1 VTFRP
6 AASGHYRANP
16 LPGTKEAIL
25 NSSTDVVIVGARC
38 AGAPLAVLLARE
50 GVEVTV
56 VEQVEFPRDTLST
69 HIFEADALAFLDRL
83 GLAERLRETGAPF
96 VRRVDNRTEDLHVV
110 LDWPQEP
117 GDIGGLAAIRRFVLD
132 PILADTAKEAGA
144 EMHMGTKVTGLL
156 EDSGRVGGVRVS
168 GPSGEAELRARLV
181 VAADGRN
188 STVARLC
195 GSRKYNLTS
204 NERALYYGYFE
215 GAEPG
220 PDPTFVFHRWAN
232 RLVLGCPADSGLY
245 LALVLPEAAE
255 LDRFKGDR
263 ERSFMEHVLSC
274 EPVARAV
281 RGAKRVGK
289 LQGAVRWEGFFR
301 EPSGPGWVLT
311 GDAGHFKDPTAGRGI
326 GDAFGQTEALAP
338 VIANGLRASNDA
350 LDHALGDWGRWRDDD
365 YAEHYW
371 FATEMGRG
379 GTLTAVTPEFARRL
393 HERGQ
398 LQQLLDIQNHRVK
411 PSQVLTPARLVGTVA
426 RLMTRRDG
434 HRGQVLRDTGSL
446 LARQLRYR
454 WLTRR
459 PAYAGTGGDA
469 GPTEVE

>member
-1 VTFRP
+1 
-6 AASGHYRANP
+6 
-16 LPGTKEAIL
+16 
-25 NSSTDVVIVGARC
+25 VIVGARC
-38 AGAPLAVLLARE
+38 AGSPLAALLARE
-50 GVEVTV
+50 GVDVAV

-83 GLAERLRETGAPF
+83 GLTDLLRATGAPF
-96 VRRVDNRTEDLHVV
+96 VRRVDNRTGDLHVV
-110 LDWPQEP
+110 LDWPQ
-117 GDIGGLAAIRRFVLD
+117 DRDDVGGLAAVRRFVLD
-132 PILADTAKEAGA
+132 PILADAARKAGA
-144 EMHMGTKVTGLL
+144 DVHMGTKVTGLV

-168 GPSGEAELRARLV
+168 GPSGEGELRARLLV
-181 VAADGRN
+181 GADGRN
-188 STVARLC
+188 STIARLC

-215 GAEPG
+215 DTEPD
-220 PDPTFVFHRWAN
+220 PEPTFVFHRWSN

-255 LDRFKGDR
+255 LDRFKRDR

-274 EPVARAV
+274 DPVARIV
-281 RGAKRVGK
+281 TDAKRVGK

-326 GDAFGQTEALAP
+326 GDAFRQTEALAP
-338 VIANGLRASNDA
+338 VIANGLRGSNDA
-350 LDHALGDWGRWRDDD
+350 LDRALAEWGRWRDDD

-371 FATEMGRG
+371 FAKEMGRG
-379 GTLTAVTPEFARRL
+379 GPLTAVTSEFARRL

-398 LQQLLDIQNHRVK
+398 FQQLLNIQNHRVK
-411 PSQVLTPARLVGTVA
+411 PSTVLTPPRLVGTVA
-426 RLMTRRDG
+426 GLLRR
-434 HRGQVLRDTGSL
+434 RSANRRQILRETGGL
-446 LARQLRYR
+446 LARQARYQ

-459 PAYAGTGGDA
+459 PVYAGTGGDA